1 MPAGT
6 VDLLSIELKALIP
19 ELTKAGLDIDLT
31 GFAPIEIQSLTSRLS
46 DSEADLDDE
55 PPLFQ
60 GEQVTQ
66 PGDLWCLGRHRL
78 LCGNAADAADMARL
92 MGEESAAMVILD
104 PGNQCT
110 SILTEIFSLAV
121 KHSAKGAIHFV
132 FTGLTPLREML
143 DAGEAVYGTSKDV
156 AAWAKPKAVPG
167 SFYSAQCEP
176 IFVFQNGDA
185 SPRGTLKR
193 RAGRRSN
200 LWKYAGSDRADRL
213 DAPTGRLNAKPV
225 RLVADAMRDCSRKGD
240 WCSIPSSG
248 RARPSWRPN
257 VSGAARVQPRA
268 RRQLG
273 RCRDPT
279 LASPHETARPP
290 GRCRRH
296 LR

>member
-1 MPAGT
+1 
-6 VDLLSIELKALIP
+6 
-19 ELTKAGLDIDLT
+19 
-31 GFAPIEIQSLTSRLS
+31 
-46 DSEADLDDE
+46 
-55 PPLFQ
+55 
-60 GEQVTQ
+60 
-66 PGDLWCLGRHRL
+66 
-78 LCGNAADAADMARL
+78 MARL

-121 KHSAKGAIHFV
+121 KHSTKGAIHFV
-132 FTGLTPLREML
+132 FPGLTPLREML
-143 DAGEAVYGTSKDV
+143 DAGETVYGTSKDV

-167 SFYSAQCEP
+167 SFYSSQCEL

-240 WCSIPSSG
+240 VVLDPFVGTGATILAAERAGRCAYSLELDPRLVDVAIRGWQAVTKQHASLVGSGASFNEVMAQRSSSEIG
-248 RARPSWRPN
+248 RAK
-257 VSGAARVQPRA
+257 
-268 RRQLG
+268 
-273 RCRDPT
+273 
-279 LASPHETARPP
+279 
-290 GRCRRH
+290 
-296 LR
+296 